1 MIEKKWNWQSTK
13 WPNFTYEAEALERL
27 EREFSHQTGLL
38 QGTVKHISQEDKSIL
53 MVELMSSEA
62 LKTSAIEGH
71 NLDRESLQSSI
82 RKNLGLG
89 GKQLQSTPEES
100 GISEM
105 MVSLYQRFE
114 EPLNDRQIFDW
125 HEMICRGRRDL
136 EDIGCYRTHED
147 PMRIVSNRLDK
158 EEVFFEAPPSKGL
171 SAEMKQFINWFNNT
185 APDQKNAL
193 LPLARAGMAHFYFLC
208 IHPFEDG
215 NGRIARAISEKALSQ
230 DAGQTSLISI
240 SQTIEAKKKDY
251 YSSLQ
256 AHNHTCEI
264 SAWLN
269 YFGETVIHAQKQTMD
284 LVEFLIQKSKFYDQ
298 FDEVMNE
305 RQKKIVGRLFGAGRK
320 GFEGGLSAK
329 NYVSITKTS
338 QSTATRDLQ
347 DMVAKGILLSAGELK
362 GTRYHLNMAA
372 NT

>member
-1 MIEKKWNWQSTK
+1 V
-13 WPNFTYEAEALERL
+13 R
-27 EREFSHQTGLL
+27 
-38 QGTVKHISQEDKSIL
+38 HISQENKSIL

-71 NLDRESLQSSI
+71 NFDRESLQSSI

-89 GKQLQSTPEES
+89 GKQVRSTPEES

-105 MVSLYQRFE
+105 MVNLYQHFE

-125 HEMICRGRRDL
+125 HKMICRGRRDL

-147 PMRIVSNRLDK
+147 PMQIVSNRLDK
-158 EEVFFEAPPSKGL
+158 EEVYFEAPPSRDL
-171 SAEMKQFINWFNNT
+171 SSEMKQFINWFNNT
-185 APDQKNAL
+185 APDQKNIL
-193 LPLARAGMAHFYFLC
+193 SPLARAGTAHFYFLC

-240 SQTIEAKKKDY
+240 SQTIEANKKDY
-251 YSSLQ
+251 YSCLQ
-256 AHNHTCEI
+256 AHNHSCEI
-264 SAWLN
+264 SDWLN

-284 LVEFLIQKSKFYDQ
+284 LVEFLIQKSKFYDY
-298 FDEVMNE
+298 FDAVMNE
-305 RQKKIVGRLFGAGRK
+305 RQKKIVTRLFAAGRN

-338 QSTATRDLQ
+338 QSTATRDLR
-347 DMVAKGILLSAGELK
+347 DMVGKGILLSSGELK

-372 NT
+372 NIYD